1 MSLLGWAAVLLLHH
15 LALLHAII
23 VNVFASVSDVRTIAV
38 PVAVIVTVVTVMYV
52 LRFHAC

>member
-23 VNVFASVSDVRTIAV
+23 VNVFVSVSDVRTIAV
-38 PVAVIVTVVTVMYV
+38 AVAVIVTVMSP
-52 LRFHAC
+52 L

>member
-23 VNVFASVSDVRTIAV
+23 VNVFVSVSDVRTIAV